1 MKSFIDENGNKY
13 YAKEQLASDEQG
25 ELYLTRGEGVVV
37 CYAYSSEEDR
47 QRYIDAKLLPLESVE
62 NIIMPSVFLK
72 EPTVGYVM
80 LLPKDFSPLSDLL
93 NPKENKQEFY
103 AKTGGLK
110 RRLLLM
116 AELAKTFHILHSLPC
131 MYGRLSPHRVFIP
144 NDNDK
149 TEIFLLY
156 STNMTSTMPFSSET
170 ETNGYTAP
178 ESKNGMATIRSDVY
192 SFSKLVYD
200 VLTLNGAF
208 CDIVNNSSQ
217 LADMLARSASEDP
230 NSRPMMPDIY
240 KSLLQLSDMLVSC
253 QNCRRDFVYVG
264 KRCPFC
270 KKRLAKMLKAKI
282 FDMVEDRKIERGNKI
297 FELTPGVQQCFWN
310 YHTEYVL
317 FRDSIEPGI
326 GCMAGISSSK
336 KLRFIIKNL
345 MQKDL
350 IVNEKKLAPAE
361 TTAIPLPVGSINIS
375 FPLHSLVYRHIEMV
389 IE

>member
-1 MKSFIDENGNKY
+1 MKSFIDENGNKH
-13 YAKEQLASDEQG
+13 YAKEQLASDKQG
-25 ELYLTRGEGVVV
+25 VLYLTRGEGVVI
-37 CYAYSSEEDR
+37 CDASNSEEDN
-47 QRYIDAKLLPLESVE
+47 QKYIDAKLLPLESVE
-62 NIIMPSVFLK
+62 NVIMPSLYLK
-72 EPTVGYVM
+72 EPSVGYVM

-93 NPKENKQEFY
+93 SPEENKQEFY
-103 AKTGGLK
+103 TKTGGLK

-131 MYGRLSPHRVFIP
+131 MYGRLSPHRVFVP

-149 TEIFLLY
+149 TETLLLY
-156 STNMTSTMPFSSET
+156 SINMTATMPFSSEADA
-170 ETNGYTAP
+170 NGYTAP

-192 SFSKLVYD
+192 SFSKLAYD

-208 CDIVNNSSQ
+208 SDIVDNSSH
-217 LADMLARSASEDP
+217 LADMLALAASDDP

-240 KSLLQLSDMLVSC
+240 KSLLQLRDMLVSC
-253 QNCRRDFVYVG
+253 QDCRRDFVYVG

-282 FDMVEDRKIERGNKI
+282 IDVVEDRKIERGNKM
-297 FELTPGVQQCFWN
+297 FELTPGVQQCFWS
-310 YHTEYVL
+310 YHTEHIL
-317 FRDSIEPGI
+317 FRDSIEPSI

-350 IVNEKKLAPAE
+350 NVNEKILAPTE
-361 TTAIPLPVGSINIS
+361 TIAIPLPSGIINIS
-375 FPLHSLVYRHIEMV
+375 FPLYSLVYRHIEMV